1 MGHGGTASPLT
12 LAASISQKARVLR
25 SKSLCHDEIE
35 NILDSDHR
43 ELIGDYSKVLAG
55 KILRLN
61 PLLTMAATA
70 QQLLQHLLLAL
81 EAPLLCHLHPILL
94 YSHLDSSL
102 GSLWSSN
109 STSHMDIS
117 GVSTLKNIS
126 RLKKKKQ
133 KKKSSLIFIRPCPQD
148 WQSWG
153 QKAGSPSLLPH
164 FISPRKVVPCI

>member
-12 LAASISQKARVLR
+12 LAAYISQKARVLR

-61 PLLTMAATA
+61 PLLTMAPTA

-126 RLKKKKQ
+126 RLKKKKN
-133 KKKSSLIFIRPCPQD
+133 K
-148 WQSWG
+148 
-153 QKAGSPSLLPH
+153 
-164 FISPRKVVPCI
+164 RKNLA